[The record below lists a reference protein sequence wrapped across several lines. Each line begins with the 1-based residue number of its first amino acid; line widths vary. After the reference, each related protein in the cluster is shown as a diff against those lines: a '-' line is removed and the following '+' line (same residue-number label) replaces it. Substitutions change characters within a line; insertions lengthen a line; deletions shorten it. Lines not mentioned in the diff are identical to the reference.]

1 MKFTF
6 NIMLIFFGLTF
17 FSAQNTF
24 KVQGKII
31 DFHDKVP
38 LEKATIKIG
47 NFTQTSDSSG
57 NFTFPSLQKGTYT
70 LTAIHPD
77 CASFTEQL
85 TINKN
90 LEITLNLEHHVKD
103 IETVLIHGTHK
114 NKNSLIIKTLDK
126 KELERNSTEN
136 LGNILTSI
144 SGVGALKTG
153 NNITKP
159 IIHGLYGSRVA
170 MINNGV
176 KMAEQEWGVEH
187 APNVDVNQFEHLDVI
202 KGASALKYGSDAI
215 GGAVLMIP
223 ETFKKADTLR
233 GSANLSGISNGK
245 GVGFDLNLVKTWK
258 NNWAVKTTGS
268 FKKLGDLNTPD
279 YLLMN
284 TGLNFNA
291 FGLSV
296 QNNSFLQG
304 ISFDYSVTNQE
315 IGIFRG
321 SHIGN
326 LDDFYTVLNS
336 DVPIYQRD
344 FSYSIDNPKQDIQH
358 HLAKISAYK
367 RFGNFGKISVDY
379 SLQYNHRRE
388 FDVRRGELST
398 IPSLDLELI
407 TNQLN
412 INNLIER
419 ANWNWETGIDLSY
432 QNNYSTPET
441 QARRLVPN
449 YNKYSGGMYSIFKYN
464 FSPKFNVEA
473 GLRYD
478 LTKYKVKKWYDES
491 DWNNLYATDFSQF
504 YVKTDGNRVF
514 TEPVLNFENLS
525 FNAGIQ
531 WVPSEQFNLKLN
543 YAKVG
548 RSPNIA
554 ELFADG
560 LHHSASV
567 LELGN
572 MGLKNEDGNQFNLNI
587 DSKLNVLDGLQI
599 SVNPYLF
606 LTKNFINQIPT
617 GVQNTIRGVFPVW
630 TYVQIDAQMY
640 GIDVDAK
647 LAINKNISYSGR
659 FSYVNGQDTTNDEPL
674 ILMLPPNFAN
684 SLEFSKSS
692 WKNFYFKVENQTVLH
707 QTRFPIFNP
716 TIQIYENGVE
726 VDKTLDLSTPP
737 PTYSLWN
744 LQTGF
749 DFDKHFSVGL
759 NMTNVFN
766 KNYKDY
772 LNRMRYFS
780 YEMGR
785 NVIFNVKYKF

>member
-153 NNITKP
+153 NNIAKP

-245 GVGFDLNLVKTWK
+245 GIGFDLNLVKTWK

-284 TGLNFNA
+284 TGLNFNS
-291 FGLSV
+291 FGLTV

-464 FSPKFNVEA
+464 FSPRFNVEA

-491 DWNNLYATDFSQF
+491 DWNNLFATDFSQF

-531 WVPSEQFNLKLN
+531 WIPSEQFNLKLN

-630 TYVQIDAQMY
+630 SYVQIDAQMY

-647 LAINKNISYSGR
+647 LAINKNFTYSGR

-674 ILMLPPNFAN
+674 ILMLSPNFAN

-716 TIQIYENGVE
+716 TIQIYDNGVE

-749 DFDKHFSVGL
+749 DFDNHFSVGL
-759 NMTNVFN
+759 NMTNIFN

>member
-1 MKFTF
+1 
-6 NIMLIFFGLTF
+6 MLIFFGLTF

-38 LEKATIKIG
+38 LENAVIKIG
-47 NFTQTSDSSG
+47 NYTQNSDAEG
-57 NFTFPSLQKGTYT
+57 NFNFPALKKGTYI
-70 LTAIHPD
+70 LTANHPA
-77 CASFTEQL
+77 CETFSEKITV
-85 TINKN
+85 NKN
-90 LEITLNLEHHVKD
+90 LEITLNLEHHIAD
-103 IETVLIHGTHK
+103 IETVTIHGTHK
-114 NKNSLIIKTLDK
+114 NKNTLIIKTLDK
-126 KELERNSTEN
+126 KDLERNSTEN
-136 LGNILTSI
+136 LGNILTGI

-153 NNITKP
+153 NNIAKP

-187 APNVDVNQFEHLDVI
+187 APNIDVNQFEHIDVI
-202 KGASALKYGSDAI
+202 KGASALKYGSDAV
-215 GGAVLMIP
+215 GGAVLLVP
-223 ETFKKADTLR
+223 EVLKKSDTLR

-245 GVGFDLNLVKTWK
+245 GIGFDLNLVKTWK

-268 FKKLGDLNTPD
+268 YKKLGDLNTPD
-279 YLLMN
+279 YNLMN

-291 FGLSV
+291 FGVTV

-326 LDDFYTVLNS
+326 LEDFYHVLNS

-367 RFGNFGKISVDY
+367 RFENLGKISIDY
-379 SLQYNHRRE
+379 SFQYNHRRE
-388 FDVRRGELST
+388 FDVRRGELAT
-398 IPSLDLELI
+398 LPSLNLELL

-412 INNLIER
+412 INDLIER
-419 ANWNWETGIDLSY
+419 KNWNLETGIDLSY
-432 QNNYSTPET
+432 QYNYSTPET

-449 YNKYSGGMYSIFKYN
+449 YSKYSGGIYSIFKYK
-464 FSPKFNVEA
+464 FSPDFNVEA

-478 LTKYKVKKWYDES
+478 ATKYNVKKWYDES
-491 DWNNLYATDFSQF
+491 DWTHLYAINFSKF

-514 TEPVLNFENLS
+514 TNPVLNFQNLS
-525 FNAGIQ
+525 FNAGFQ
-531 WVPSEQFNLKLN
+531 WIPSEKFNLKFN

-548 RSPNIA
+548 RTPNIA

-567 LELGN
+567 LEIGN
-572 MGLKNEDGNQFNLNI
+572 MGLKNENGNQFNLNI
-587 DSKLNVLDGLQI
+587 DSKLNVLNGLQL

-606 LTKNFINQIPT
+606 VTKNFINQIPT
-617 GVQNTIRGVFPVW
+617 GIQNTIRGVFPVW
-630 TYVQIDAQMY
+630 SYVQIDAQMY
-640 GIDVDAK
+640 GVDFDAK
-647 LAINKNISYSGR
+647 LAINKNFTYSGR
-659 FSYVNGQDTTNDEPL
+659 FSYVNGQDKTNDQPL
-674 ILMLPPNFAN
+674 IMMLPPNFAN
-684 SLEFSKSS
+684 SLEFNKES

-707 QTRFPIFNP
+707 QNRFPVFDP

-726 VDKTLDLSTPP
+726 VEKTLDLSTPP

-744 LQTGF
+744 LQTGL
-749 DFDKHFSVGL
+749 DFNKHFTVGL
-759 NMTNVFN
+759 NVNNVFN

-785 NVIFNVKYKF
+785 NIIFNVKYNF